1 MDNNTAKQVQYN
13 LRNLGVLLPHLFKK
27 LITNTILNCS
37 CIAFNETQAMTLLAL
52 TKHNP
57 ATMGEIH
64 HHSRLTKGALTQ
76 VIDSFEEKG
85 IIERTRNKQDRRTV
99 QVTLTEK
106 GQELGKKIEKE
117 MTNQLGLL
125 LDKIDEEKRN
135 ELITSLV
142 TSATILEEIEN
153 IND

>member
-27 LITNTILNCS
+27 LISNTILNCS

-57 ATMGEIH
+57 STMGELH

-76 VIDSFEEKG
+76 IIDSFEEKG
-85 IIERTRNKQDRRTV
+85 IIERTRTKQDRRTV
-99 QVTLTEK
+99 KVTLTDK
-106 GQELGKKIEKE
+106 GQDLGKRIENE
-117 MTNQLGLL
+117 MTNQLGILL
-125 LDKIDEEKRN
+125 NKIDDKKRN
-135 ELITSLV
+135 EFITSLV
-142 TSATILEEIEN
+142 TAATILEEIEK

>member
-13 LRNLGVLLPHLFKK
+13 IRNLGVLLPHLFKK
-27 LITNTILNCS
+27 LISNTILNCS
-37 CIAFNETQAMTLLAL
+37 CKTFNETQAMTLLVL

-57 ATMGEIH
+57 STMGEIH

-85 IIERTRNKQDRRTV
+85 IIERSRTKQDRRTV

-106 GQELGKKIEKE
+106 GHELGKRIEKE

-125 LDKIDEEKRN
+125 LDKIDQEKRN

-153 IND
+153 IDE